1 MGKKIYNN
9 LKDLFINLEEN
20 GWNIK
25 KEIIQKIE
33 KKLLEDQMEFGK
45 SFTNFEYD
53 EDVRNTFY
61 LAFLEDEDDK
71 TELLIDYDHW
81 IHYSGRCNIWL
92 CGGALIETLYIK
104 PDGSIISY
112 NNIGVIKKKEGD
124 FITIDFT
131 QLKE

>member
-9 LKDLFINLEEN
+9 INNLFINLEEN
-20 GWNIK
+20 GWKIN

-33 KKLLEDQMEFGK
+33 KKLIEDQNKFGK
-45 SFTNFEYD
+45 SFPNFEYD
-53 EDVRNTFY
+53 EDVRDIFY

-71 TELLIDYDHW
+71 TELLIDYNNW
-81 IHYSGRCNIWL
+81 LFYSGRCNTLL

-104 PDGSIISY
+104 PDGSVISY
-112 NNIGVIKKKEGD
+112 NNIGVIEKKEDD